1 MSEQR
6 ALLQESVLAAGVM
19 NNYTS
24 GKLYGCI
31 SQVDSAGTVHAG
43 VVKTLPGGNYFEGHD
58 ARVLNFLK
66 GSEYKALVVD
76 YTYGTSS
83 LYGIFDPAANGV
95 WGTPVVRTN
104 TNWDIN
110 NPYSIVTNGN
120 DMFLM
125 GYDGVDII
133 KVDLTTFNA
142 ASGNPF
148 FTYTPLAGKQG
159 HGVDMDA
166 VEIDGT
172 LYLAALFINAEGYS
186 NYGNS
191 QLVLVDAATGDLFET
206 IDLNAN
212 ANSIAIAADKFA
224 YVTSFGGVQQPGG
237 NATSQLEVV
246 DLSIPEVT
254 QTIGMVTPVTDGDYV
269 DIALVGANAY
279 VLTANFDANYQF
291 YTYRL
296 VKTTQAFLKGG
307 SFGTVPDVDYSTYTQ
322 NLIPSGA
329 TWLLAYDGI
338 VLWFVRA
345 TEIYTIDTSV
355 NVSSAALTKRAD
367 ATLYN
372 ATTNPQGLG
381 IDDPHEV
388 YGQLN
393 TAAVVIPAA
402 SAAPRAFAR
411 GASHTKHAKVMLPP
425 EELEKFKAAAV
436 QAAAAQEK
444 K

>member
-1 MSEQR
+1 MSEPR

-19 NNYTS
+19 KDYTTP
-24 GKLYGCI
+24 GDPYGCI

-58 ARVLNFLK
+58 ARVLNFVK

-76 YTYGTSS
+76 YTYSPTSS
-83 LYGIFDPAANGV
+83 LYGIFDPAANGI
-95 WGTPVVRTN
+95 WGTPVVRTD

-125 GYDGVDII
+125 GYDSQDII

-148 FTYTPLAGKQG
+148 FTYTPLAGKEG

-191 QLVLVDAATGDLFET
+191 QLVLVEAATGDLAAT

-212 ANSIAIAADKFA
+212 ANSIAIAADNFA

-237 NATSQLEVV
+237 NATSRLQVV
-246 DLSIPEVT
+246 DLNASPPAVT
-254 QTIGMVTPVTDGDYV
+254 QTIGIVTPVTAGDYV
-269 DIALVGANAY
+269 DVALVDANAY
-279 VLTANFDANYQF
+279 VLTANFDGSYSN

-296 VKTTQAFLKGG
+296 VRTTQASLKAGN
-307 SFGTVPDVDYSTYTQ
+307 FGTSSTYSATV
-322 NLIPSGA
+322 PSGA

-355 NVSSAALTKRAD
+355 ALSSSALTLRAN
-367 ATLYN
+367 AGLYN